1 MRKFKTF
8 TVPREGEKISFKNKK
23 LLVPDYPVIP
33 FIEGDGIGVDIT
45 PAAQKVLNAAVE
57 KSYGPGRK
65 LVWVE
70 IFAGE
75 KAQKRFGEWIPRETY
90 EAIKFFVVALK
101 GPLTTP
107 IGGGHRSL
115 NVTLRQVLDLYAC
128 IRPVRYFEGVPAPVK
143 NPQDVNLVIFRENTE
158 DVYAGLEWKKGTP
171 EAKKLISFLGKT
183 LKARVRPDSGVGI
196 KPISAFATKRLVR
209 KAIQ

>member
-1 MRKFKTF
+1 MRRFKTF
-8 TVPREGEKISFKNKK
+8 MVPREGEKISFKNKK

-33 FIEGDGIGVDIT
+33 FIEGDGIGTDIM

-57 KSYGPGRK
+57 KAYGPGRK

-75 KAQKRFGEWIPRETY
+75 KAFKKFGEWIPKETY
-90 EAIKFFVVALK
+90 EAIRFFVVALK

-128 IRPVRYFEGVPAPVK
+128 VRPVRHFEGVPAPVK
-143 NPQDVNLVIFRENTE
+143 
-158 DVYAGLEWKKGTP
+158 TP
-171 EAKKLISFLGKT
+171 KMSTWSSFGKT
-183 LKARVRPDSGVGI
+183 RKMSMPGWNGKKEAR
-196 KPISAFATKRLVR
+196 KPKSSSPFWVKRLR
-209 KAIQ
+209 PKYAPTPALE